1 MADPNEFDHV
11 MPDLENMT
19 PKPPETLEE
28 NIFHRVFFMIL
39 IAIMISL
46 SKTLL
51 TLMSLLQLVFVVLG
65 KGKPNERLA
74 ELGTDFGI
82 WMAKAIRY
90 QTAASEVKPWPWTEL
105 D

>member
-1 MADPNEFDHV
+1 MADPHEFDDV

-19 PKPPETLEE
+19 PKLPEKLEE
-28 NIFHRVFFMIL
+28 NIFHRLFFMIL

-51 TLMSLLQLVFVVLG
+51 TLLTLLQVVFVLFG
-65 KGKPNERLA
+65 SSKPNPRVA
-74 ELGTDFGI
+74 ELGTDLGI